1 MLWIV
6 LPCVVNGFTLCCK
19 WFYLVFWMVYL
30 VLWMGLACVVNG
42 FFLLLW
48 MGLPCVVYWFTLCCE
63 WVKFVTLAAFLVNID
78 LVGVFLL
85 LNTDQV
91 LYYWF
96 LINFVLRFFITFKDI
111 TLLGFLLTQESVMSL
126 SLPDFNGILVL
137 ELLYQNSQLFE
148 GFCFWYIC
156 QSKSNLYV
164 L

>member
-1 MLWIV
+1 MVLPCV
-6 LPCVVNGFTLCCK
+6 LNGLPCVVNGFSLCCEWVLSSVVNGITLCCV
-19 WFYLVFWMVYL
+19 LVYL
-30 VLWMGLACVVNG
+30 VLWMGVVCYPCC
-42 FFLLLW
+42 FF
-48 MGLPCVVYWFTLCCE
+48 GKYWFGG
-63 WVKFVTLAAFLVNID
+63 FLV
-78 LVGVFLL
+78 FL

-137 ELLYQNSQLFE
+137 ELLYQNSQLFD